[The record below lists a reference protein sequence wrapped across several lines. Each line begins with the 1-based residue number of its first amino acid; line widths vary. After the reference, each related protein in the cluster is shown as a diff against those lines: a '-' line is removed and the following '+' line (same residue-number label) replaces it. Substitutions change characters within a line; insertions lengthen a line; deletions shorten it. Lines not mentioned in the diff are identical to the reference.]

1 MKLLKNANVKNAV
14 YIGTLCSIAYLM
26 VYVARNILSAV
37 TPKLVESG
45 TVTNEYIGVVSST
58 FFMFYAVG
66 QLVNG
71 ILGDKIK
78 GKYMV
83 SLGFLLAGIS
93 NLCFM
98 FFMKSLAA
106 ASLVYGLFGFFLSM
120 IYAPMVKTISENT
133 NLLHAERCNLALS
146 FAALFGTPAA
156 GLIAGLF
163 MWRTSFWLVCVL
175 LWLMAVLYFVVNKG
189 LERTGAIKY
198 NQYER
203 KVKQKQKG
211 GVQLLLQ
218 RGIIPFTIISALT
231 GIVRTSVVFWLPTY
245 ISQHLGFSADIAAF
259 IFTVVTAAIS
269 VSTFF
274 AMFVYERLHRN
285 MKRTIL
291 LSFLL
296 AAVSFA
302 ALFFI
307 KIPFLNVLFITIAI
321 MASNS
326 ASTMIWVV
334 YCPGLRDTGMVS
346 TATGYLDFI
355 SYMAGAVSNVIF
367 ANAVSAIGWGNLI
380 LVWLGL
386 MAAGVVTSLTTSK

>member
-14 YIGTLCSIAYLM
+14 YIGTLCSISYLM

-163 MWRTSFWLVCVL
+163 MWRTSFWLVCIL

-189 LERTGAIKY
+189 LEKTGAIKY
-198 NQYER
+198 DQYER

-245 ISQHLGFSADIAAF
+245 ISQHLGFSSDIAAF

-274 AMFVYERLHRN
+274 AMFVYERLQRN

-307 KIPFLNVLFITIAI
+307 KIPFLNVLLITIAI

>member
-98 FFMKSLAA
+98 FFVKSLAA

-307 KIPFLNVLFITIAI
+307 KIPFLNVLLITIAI

>member
-285 MKRTIL
+285 MKRTIF

-307 KIPFLNVLFITIAI
+307 KIPFLNVLLITIAI
-321 MASNS
+321 MASNG